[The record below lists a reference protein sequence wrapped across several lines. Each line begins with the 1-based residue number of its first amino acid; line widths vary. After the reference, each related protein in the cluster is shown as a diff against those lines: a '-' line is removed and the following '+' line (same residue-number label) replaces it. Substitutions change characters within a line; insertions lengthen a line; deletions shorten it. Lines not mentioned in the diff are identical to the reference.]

1 MTRLGIL
8 TDATAAM
15 LGEYNEYG
23 SGKSLEYTY
32 GYFDAV
38 GVLREMIR
46 NDNTR
51 FDYTKSES
59 GAQDKSAENRGKLE
73 KEIIR
78 QLHKAEERVLEMV
91 YYILVG

>member
-1 MTRLGIL
+1 MTKLGIL
-8 TDATAAM
+8 TDATAAL
-15 LGEYNEYG
+15 LGEYDEYG

-51 FDYTKSES
+51 FDYTKSGG

-73 KEIIR
+73 TEIIR

-91 YYILVG
+91 YYILIG

>member
-15 LGEYNEYG
+15 LGEYDEYG

-51 FDYTKSES
+51 FDYTKSGG
-59 GAQDKSAENRGKLE
+59 GAQDKSAENRKKLE
-73 KEIIR
+73 AGIIR
-78 QLHKAEERVLEMV
+78 QLHHAEERVLEMV
-91 YYILVG
+91 YYILIG

>member
-1 MTRLGIL
+1 MTKLGIL
-8 TDATAAM
+8 TDATAAL
-15 LGEYNEYG
+15 LGEYDEYG
-23 SGKSLEYTY
+23 RGKSLEYTY

-51 FDYTKSES
+51 FDYTKSGG
-59 GAQDKSAENRGKLE
+59 GAQDKSAENRWKLE
-73 KEIIR
+73 REIIR

-91 YYILVG
+91 YYILIG

>member
-1 MTRLGIL
+1 
-8 TDATAAM
+8 M
-15 LGEYNEYG
+15 LGEYDEHG

-46 NDNTR
+46 NDNVR
-51 FDYTKSES
+51 FDYTKSED

-73 KEIIR
+73 REILR

>member
-1 MTRLGIL
+1 VTRLGIL

-15 LGEYNEYG
+15 LGEYDEYG

-46 NDNTR
+46 NDNVQ
-51 FDYTKSES
+51 FDYTKSGG
-59 GAQDKSAENRGKLE
+59 GAQDKSAENRRKLE
-73 KEIIR
+73 AGIIR

>member
-1 MTRLGIL
+1 MTKLGVL

-15 LGEYNEYG
+15 LGEYDEYG

-51 FDYTKSES
+51 LDYTKSGG
-59 GAQDKSAENRGKLE
+59 GAQEDGMKNRSKLE
-73 KEIIR
+73 TEIIR

>member
-15 LGEYNEYG
+15 LGEYDEYG

-51 FDYTKSES
+51 LDYTKSGG
-59 GAQDKSAENRGKLE
+59 GAQDKSAENRRKLE
-73 KEIIR
+73 AGIIR
-78 QLHKAEERVLEMV
+78 QLHQAEERVLEMV

>member
-1 MTRLGIL
+1 MTKLGIL
-8 TDATAAM
+8 TDATAAL
-15 LGEYNEYG
+15 LGEYDEYG
-23 SGKSLEYTY
+23 RGKSLEYTY

-51 FDYTKSES
+51 FDYTKSGG

-73 KEIIR
+73 TEIIR

-91 YYILVG
+91 YYILIG